1 MKRWTV
7 ISSVVS
13 TLFIASILTFS
24 LSTEIASAHG
34 QACKG
39 HHKDDPICDGGGEP
53 PPPSE
58 ASPVIVYL
66 DINRWR
72 QLKVMD
78 ADGGNQTRVYK
89 STQSDTLQ
97 FWNSL
102 TWSPDGSFVAFRAAG
117 TVGVCEWNEGTYMTS
132 LDTVTGEWSPIEN
145 FACINS
151 KPRNGM
157 EFVPTLDPGDSLVQ
171 VIWPPGYS
179 ATEDWIA
186 TGGLRLSAEFA
197 PGETTGFDIASV
209 EIVAKPGPSSD
220 IDRAVLSRPL
230 AGGGNWLAYREAA
243 DSGSDINA
251 QMIVISPFDA
261 TVMSSDLVVGDP
273 ADVVGVP
280 VATLTAIE
288 AGVTQFS
295 DIEFSMHSD
304 TTLAFA
310 ANGEI
315 YCLDFSD
322 PLNLNQVAL
331 TGMSPPGTGTDKPTW
346 RPDGAG
352 IVFEAVLNTGTSTAE
367 YVIGEIL
374 FNDPNQ
380 LGCPTD
386 LTNAQFS
393 VLAGGGSKSQSPS
406 LRDPDYWRNAPV
418 Q

>member
-13 TLFIASILTFS
+13 TLFVASILTFGV
-24 LSTEIASAHG
+24 STEIASAHDNPKKP
-34 QACKG
+34 CTG
-39 HHKDDPICDGGGEP
+39 HHQSDAGCETEP

-66 DINRWR
+66 DVNRWR
-72 QLKVMD
+72 QLMVMD

-102 TWSPDGSFVAFRAAG
+102 TWSPGGTFVAFRAAG
-117 TVGVCEWNEGTYMTS
+117 SVGVCEWNEGTYMTS
-132 LDTVTGEWSPIEN
+132 LDTVTGEWSPIGN

-157 EFVPTLDPGDSLVQ
+157 EFVPTLPPDDSLVQ
-171 VIWPPGYS
+171 IIWPPGYS
-179 ATEDWIA
+179 VTEDWIA
-186 TGGLRLSAEFA
+186 TGGLRLSAVFA
-197 PGETTGFDIASV
+197 PGETTGIDIASV
-209 EIVAKPGPSSD
+209 EIVARPGDSSD
-220 IDRAVLSRPL
+220 IDRAVLS
-230 AGGGNWLAYREAA
+230 GGGNWLAYREAA
-243 DSGSDINA
+243 DSGSDDTA
-251 QMIVISPFDA
+251 QMIVIRPFDA
-261 TVMSSDLVVGDP
+261 TVMSSDLAMGDP

-280 VATLTAIE
+280 VATLTAE
-288 AGVTQFS
+288 DAGVTQFS

-322 PLNLNQVAL
+322 SDPSILNLIAL
-331 TGMSPPGTGTDKPTW
+331 TGISPPGTSKDKLAW
-346 RPDGAG
+346 RPDGTG
-352 IVFEAVLNTGTSTAE
+352 IIFEAVLNTGTSTAE

-380 LGCPTD
+380 LGCPAD